1 MMSFQQRV
9 QTDETKVAVKLP
21 LEKQRYYMSLG
32 WAWKGLRH
40 LIVVVGQDKGAYR
53 WAHLA
58 EGCYTDIQKVG
69 MK

>member
-32 WAWKGLRH
+32 WA
-40 LIVVVGQDKGAYR
+40 
-53 WAHLA
+53 
-58 EGCYTDIQKVG
+58 
-69 MK
+69 